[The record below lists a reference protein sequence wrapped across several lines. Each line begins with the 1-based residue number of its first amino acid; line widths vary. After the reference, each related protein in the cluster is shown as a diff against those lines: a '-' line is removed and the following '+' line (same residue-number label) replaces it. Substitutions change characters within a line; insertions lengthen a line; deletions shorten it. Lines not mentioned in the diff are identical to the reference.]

1 MITVLDLLQ
10 HSADLDTVFKKLH
23 FLRPYIWNSVGG
35 RLNVNTLFKIKKNLR
50 VSN

>member
-1 MITVLDLLQ
+1 MITVPDPLQ
-10 HSADLDTVFKKLH
+10 HSTDLDTVFKKLH
-23 FLRPYIWNSVGG
+23 FLPPYIWNRVSG